1 VHSSRASHPDTPV
14 TTSGSL
20 DHALGLELAALEQKG
35 LRRVLRPL
43 SNRRGARVREGDR
56 VLVDFSSNDY
66 LGLASHPEVA
76 EAAARALVE
85 AGTGAAAARLIAG
98 HHELHAKL
106 EQRLAQ
112 FLGTERALLFPA
124 GYMANVGAIPSLV
137 DRNDGIYSDVLNHAS
152 LIDGCRLSR
161 AEVHRIPHG
170 DPAALEQALARTGER
185 YRRRLVVVEGLYSMD
200 GDLYPLDALVRL
212 AERYDA
218 WVYLDDAHAVGV
230 LGPNGRGTVE
240 HWGVQADIPILV
252 GTLGKAFG
260 TAGAFVAGSATLID
274 FLTNRARAFVYTTGT
289 PPALAAATLAALE
302 VLVREPE
309 RRARV
314 RANAR
319 ALRTGLAALGRSVP
333 GPSDGHIVP
342 LVLGSS
348 EAVMAAGSALRD
360 AGFLVGAVRPPTVP
374 AGRGRLRITLSA
386 AHTGED
392 IEALLDSL
400 RRNLPG

>member
-1 VHSSRASHPDTPV
+1 MHPSRAPHSDTPV

-20 DHALGLELAALEQKG
+20 DHALSLELAALEEKG

-43 SNRRGARVREGDR
+43 TDRRGARVREGDR
-56 VLVDFSSNDY
+56 VLVDFASNDY
-66 LGLASHPEVA
+66 LGLASHPALA

-98 HHELHAKL
+98 HHELHATL
-106 EQRLAQ
+106 ERRLAE

-124 GYMANVGAIPSLV
+124 GYMANIGAIPSLV

-185 YRRRLVVVEGLYSMD
+185 YRRRLVVVEGLFSMD
-200 GDLYPLDALVRL
+200 GDLYPLDVLVHL

-230 LGPNGRGTVE
+230 LGPSGRGTVE
-240 HWGVQADIPILV
+240 HWGVADIPIRV

-274 FLTNRARAFVYTTGT
+274 YLTNRARAFVYTTAT
-289 PPALAAATLAALE
+289 PPALAAATLAALD

-309 RRARV
+309 RRERV
-314 RANAR
+314 RTNAR
-319 ALRTGLAALGRSVP
+319 ALRASLAAQGRSVP

-342 LVLGSS
+342 VVLGSS
-348 EAVMAAGSALRD
+348 EAVMAAGAALRD

-374 AGRGRLRITLSA
+374 AGRGRLRITVSA
-386 AHTGED
+386 AHTSEEIEGLL
-392 IEALLDSL
+392 EAL
-400 RRNLPG
+400 RRTLPG